1 MQHRI
6 VALPHCIVPL
16 QSNTMYFALLFSIPT
31 VKGIDATTANLL
43 TSLST
48 SCYIRLGSITRERE
62 KKGCKDRSRC
72 SLSHQSNGFSNPL
85 ATSLTTLSHP
95 FIYTFSSSHHVIVH
109 TGISS
114 SSFFAKLVS
123 IKVNEYL
130 DVNGKETWN
139 YFKV

>member
-16 QSNTMYFALLFSIPT
+16 QSNTMYIALLFCIPT

-62 KKGCKDRSRC
+62 KKDAKISLDAACHTSQTDSRTLWPPLLRLC
-72 SLSHQSNGFSNPL
+72 LTHSFTPSPSLC
-85 ATSLTTLSHP
+85 
-95 FIYTFSSSHHVIVH
+95 IVH
-109 TGISS
+109 TGISFP
-114 SSFFAKLVS
+114 FFAKLVS